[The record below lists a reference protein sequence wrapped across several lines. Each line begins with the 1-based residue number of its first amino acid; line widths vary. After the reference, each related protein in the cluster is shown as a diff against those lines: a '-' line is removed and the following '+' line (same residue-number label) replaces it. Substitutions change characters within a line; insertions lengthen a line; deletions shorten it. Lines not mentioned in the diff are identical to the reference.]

1 MSGKEKVVAARM
13 KECSPLV
20 VYVQCYGYLLN
31 LALQDT
37 MSEVDCCEMH
47 SEIFTP
53 CSVIMTWNAFIWCWL
68 SVTRWSCRWEAVK
81 GVTEQIERIVK
92 ALIKLSN
99 DKDPKTY
106 SDSRSLLNSICDL
119 EFLLHRTMYT
129 KRYLSTTSVLSTYL
143 QGKGVDV
150 IKRKTKRNT
159 YLENAIPRKITKI
172 TKISLETSRSWT
184 QKTEFDE
191 YHG

>member
-1 MSGKEKVVAARM
+1 MFS
-13 KECSPLV
+13 S
-20 VYVQCYGYLLN
+20 
-31 LALQDT
+31 
-37 MSEVDCCEMH
+37 CCICAMLR
-47 SEIFTP
+47 IFTQS
-53 CSVIMTWNAFIWCWL
+53 SVARYDVRSRLLRNSLGNFHAVFDDNDVERVHLMLTQCNALVL
-68 SVTRWSCRWEAVK
+68 SMGSGQGCHRTDRKNCESPN
-81 GVTEQIERIVK
+81 
-92 ALIKLSN
+92 KLSN

-159 YLENAIPRKITKI
+159 YLENAIPRKITN
-172 TKISLETSRSWT
+172 
-184 QKTEFDE
+184 
-191 YHG
+191 